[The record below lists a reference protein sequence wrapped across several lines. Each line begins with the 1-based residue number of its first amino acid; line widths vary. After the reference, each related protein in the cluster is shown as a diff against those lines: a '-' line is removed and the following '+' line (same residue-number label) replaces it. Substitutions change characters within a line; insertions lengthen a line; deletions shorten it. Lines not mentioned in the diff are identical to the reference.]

1 MQTENNATD
10 TTTAPAAPIVD
21 VNAPPAA
28 EATAAPASAAPAP
41 AEGDAT
47 TVDTST
53 TTAPAEGEGSTQQ
66 EQDRNDKGQFKSGTQ
81 KRIDA
86 LVYQRNQAEREAA
99 YWRQQAQTPAK
110 APEAPKVE
118 DFRSYDEYEDAMQR
132 HRIDEGVQRATA
144 KTAEQ
149 QAERF
154 TQQAQS
160 AAQETYNQRV
170 SETVARIPD
179 FVEVVGKSQ
188 VPMSPALAEALM
200 ESDRG
205 PELVYHLAKNPA
217 EAERLNSM
225 SVRQMDREIGRLE
238 TALTSKAAPP
248 APPAAR
254 TTSAPAP
261 IKPGSPASA
270 PANTDPNKMDQAQF
284 EAWAKANGSKYIR

>member
-1 MQTENNATD
+1 MQTETTAVD
-10 TTTAPAAPIVD
+10 TTTTAAPLVD

-28 EATAAPASAAPAP
+28 AAPASAPHAS
-41 AEGDAT
+41 DVT

-53 TTAPAEGEGSTQQ
+53 TTAPEGEVDSTQQ
-66 EQDRNDKGQFKSGTQ
+66 EDQPRDDKGQFKSGAQ

-86 LVYQRNQAEREAA
+86 LVFQRHQAEREAA
-99 YWRQQAQTPAK
+99 YWKQQAQAVQSPT
-110 APEAPKVE
+110 APKVA
-118 DFRSYDEYEDAMQR
+118 DFASYDEYEQAMLD
-132 HRIDEGVQRATA
+132 HRIEDGVNRGLS

-149 QAERF
+149 QATKF

-160 AAQETYNQRV
+160 AAAETYNQRATEIV
-170 SETVARIPD
+170 TKIPD
-179 FVEVVGKSQ
+179 FVEVVSKST
-188 VPMSPALAEALM
+188 VPMSPALQEALM
-200 ESDRG
+200 DSERG

-238 TALTSKAAPP
+238 TTFAQAAKPS
-248 APPAAR
+248 PPAAR

-270 PANTDPNKMDQAQF
+270 PANTDPNKMNQGEF